1 MKYLAIFLL
10 LTACSSARIVKA
22 PPDGQ
27 HIPVIVECSK
37 IDDCA
42 NLIEQVCRHNHYKI
56 NRSCAAREDDKDTY
70 LVDVT
75 CNP

>member
-1 MKYLAIFLL
+1 MKYLAILLL

-22 PPDGQ
+22 PPDGR
-27 HIPVIVECSK
+27 HIPVTVECNV
-37 IDDCA
+37 IADCA
-42 NLIEQVCRHNHYKI
+42 ELLEHTCGHNHYKI
-56 NRSCAAREDDKDTY
+56 NHTCAARQDDKDIY